1 VVLETA
7 INMPITAVLYILIV
21 GGFRNRGKHVHHR
34 GIIYRLL
41 VVLETA
47 VNMSVTA
54 VLYIPVVGGFENRG
68 EYVHNRGIRYID

>member
-7 INMPITAVLYILIV
+7 VNMSITAVLYILM
-21 GGFRNRGKHVHHR
+21 
-34 GIIYRLL
+34 L

-47 VNMSVTA
+47 VNMSTTA
-54 VLYIPVVGGFENRG
+54 VLYIPVVGGSENRG

>member
-1 VVLETA
+1 
-7 INMPITAVLYILIV
+7 MKTAVDLPVTVVSYISVV

-34 GIIYRLL
+34 GIIYTDLL

-47 VNMSVTA
+47 VNMSIIA

-68 EYVHNRGIRYID
+68 IRYID